1 MERRVG
7 LTIKRRSHFTNIYGP
22 FCPECGQAI
31 ESRKALQT
39 HLAMTHG
46 KRLVHYKLRPG
57 AVGPHYVSRPLNIEG
72 QELNRGLLDEYLSDM
87 KLIWRLS
94 EVGHTDLIFVE
105 RIERKSPKDKALYSI
120 CLAIITRG
128 LEEAIA
134 TAPARMRRVTEYVRQ
149 HSDLVGR
156 IQQQQRYLRLKTPGA
171 KAKLLSLGLA
181 NPTISLTYAE
191 RAKANSREF
200 RKKDRIM
207 HYVGPKAKDR

>member
-1 MERRVG
+1 M
-7 LTIKRRSHFTNIYGP
+7 
-22 FCPECGQAI
+22 

-39 HLAMTHG
+39 HLAMAHR

-72 QELNRGLLDEYLSDM
+72 QELKGGLLDEYLPDM
-87 KLIWRLS
+87 KRIWRLS
-94 EVGHTDLIFVE
+94 EVGHTDLIFIE
-105 RIERKSPKDKALYSI
+105 RIERKSPKEKALYSI

-134 TAPARMRRVTEYVRQ
+134 TAPKRTRRVTEYVRQ
-149 HSDLVGR
+149 HSDLARR
-156 IQQQQRYLRLKTPGA
+156 IQQQRRYVRLKTPEA

-191 RAKANSREF
+191 RSKAKARDF
-200 RKKDRIM
+200 KKDQRV
-207 HYVGPKAKDR
+207 HRYAKSRSV